1 MRPADILVIGA
12 GTAGMPCAI
21 AAAQAGAH
29 VVVVEKTD
37 DLGGTLNLSAGSM
50 AAAGTRRQRER
61 GIEDTV
67 EEHLADLERIGG
79 GLADPTILRRAA
91 ELAPDAIDWLDELG
105 FAFDDPCPVIYHG
118 YEPYGKSRV
127 YWGKNLARSAI
138 EVMEPLWTAEVERGA
153 ITPLFGHAL
162 IDLIVEDDAVVGA
175 RARDAE
181 GVVIDIHAPAVVL
194 ATGGYGANPELY
206 AELTPDAPRLV
217 SATRAASTGDG
228 LTVARAHGGAIRQSD
243 LRIATPGGIEQEPGS
258 GLCDWW
264 DGFANLDADDRPPR
278 EIHVNV
284 HGRRFIAEDDPS
296 PHRRHVALSEQPD
309 RSLWVVFGEAALDGS
324 PLVLQWSA
332 DELRRRAREGRYC
345 WTADDP
351 ATLATLAGID
361 PDGLATTIVEWNA
374 AVDAGHDPLG
384 RRNPGPRIEAP
395 LYALRTHATALFTF
409 AGLRVD
415 ADLRVLDE
423 TDTPLPGLYA
433 AGEIIGGATT
443 SGGAFCTGMLVT
455 PAIAFGRDLGRRL
468 GATVR
473 A

>member
-1 MRPADILVIGA
+1 
-12 GTAGMPCAI
+12 MPCAI
-21 AAAQAGAH
+21 TAAQAGAR
-29 VVVVEKTD
+29 VIVVEKSTE
-37 DLGGTLNLSAGSM
+37 LGGTLNLSAGSM
-50 AAAGTRRQRER
+50 AAAATRRQRER
-61 GIEDTV
+61 GIDDSV
-67 EEHLADLERIGG
+67 GEHLADLERIGG
-79 GLADPTILRRAA
+79 GLADPDILRRAA
-91 ELAPDAIDWLDELG
+91 ELAPGAIDWLDELG

-118 YEPYGKSRV
+118 YEPYEKARV

-138 EVMEPLWTAEVERGA
+138 EVMQPLWTAAVERGA

-162 IDLIVEDDAVVGA
+162 VDLIVEDDAVVGV

-181 GVVIDIHAPAVVL
+181 GVVIDLHAPAVVL

-206 AELTPDAPRLV
+206 AEFTPNSPRLV
-217 SATRAASTGDG
+217 SATRATSTGEG
-228 LTVARAHGGAIRQSD
+228 LVIARTYGAAIRPSD

-258 GLCDWW
+258 GVSDWW

-284 HGRRFIAEDDPS
+284 HGHRFVAEDDPS
-296 PHRRHVALSEQPD
+296 PHRRHIALSEQPE
-309 RSLWVVFGEAALDGS
+309 RSLWVVFGEASLDGT
-324 PLVLQWSA
+324 PLVPQWSA
-332 DELRRRAREGRYC
+332 EDLRTRAAEGLYC

-351 ATLATLAGID
+351 ARLATLAGVEPAGLTATID
-361 PDGLATTIVEWNA
+361 EWNI

-395 LYALRTHATALFTF
+395 FYALRTYATALFTF

-415 ADLRVLDE
+415 TDLRVLDE
-423 TDTPLPGLYA
+423 TGDPLPGLYA